1 VCGSAGISDR
11 DRFERCS
18 GVTER
23 FIVLLPLSS
32 DTPSRARSCLSGM
45 VDGRLTRDRGA
56 IAELL
61 VSELVTNSI
70 QHSGLVRGQ
79 RLQLDADVNDDHLRV
94 VVSDASGP
102 FDPPSVGM
110 GFALVDHLADHWGVA
125 RGDPNRVWFEIAC
138 VR

>member
-1 VCGSAGISDR
+1 
-11 DRFERCS
+11 
-18 GVTER
+18 VTER
-23 FIVLLPLSS
+23 FTVLLPLSS

-56 IAELL
+56 TVQLL

-79 RLQLDADVNDDHLRV
+79 RLRLDADVNDDRLRV

-102 FDPPSVGM
+102 FDDPHNAGM
-110 GFALVDHLADHWGVA
+110 GFTLVDHLADHWGIE
-125 RGDPNRVWFEIAC
+125 RGNPNRVWFEIAC